1 MSIHARIKLAMELR
15 AIDER
20 RLAAMLDITPAA
32 VYQWVKEG
40 GTAPRRMRLTQVANA
55 LRVREEWLIN
65 GTGQMESEGVLQR
78 VNQGLETQIT
88 FSGADI
94 DTQTVQIPQYA
105 TGGAMG
111 HGLILRDQPGI
122 IKGWTVNQEWLQKNA
137 RNYTA
142 AKNLAIVTGF
152 GDSMRPIYQPGDPL
166 LVDTGIASVDFD
178 GIYFFRVGDEGF
190 VKRLQRI
197 PGEGI
202 VAISENKAYRDWT
215 IKADMDFQVFGR
227 VIKAW
232 CGQEY

>member
-1 MSIHARIKLAMELR
+1 MSIHARIKLAMER
-15 AIDER
+15 RNVDER
-20 RLAAMLDITPAA
+20 TLATMLGITPAA
-32 VYQWVKEG
+32 VYQWTKEG
-40 GTAPRRMRLTQVANA
+40 GTAPRRHRLTEVADA
-55 LRVREEWLIN
+55 LHIREEWLVS
-65 GTGQMESEGVLQR
+65 GTGQMESEGSLQR
-78 VNQGLETQIT
+78 VAQGL
-88 FSGADI
+88 
-94 DTQTVQIPQYA
+94 DTQVSFRRSDFDTEMMHIPQYA

-166 LVDTGIASVDFD
+166 LVDTGVVSVDFD

-215 IKADMDFQVFGR
+215 IKPDMDFEVFGR

-232 CGQEY
+232 CGQDY